1 MVFSVLESLSLVFG
15 LAYVLLQVKQSRWM
29 WPVDILCC
37 IATVI
42 VFAHQRLWASMGLNV
57 YYLIMGFVGMAA
69 WKKDAQKVENEQ
81 MRLRRMSRKTLAV
94 SLTAMV
100 VSGIGLYCVLKL
112 TGDASPAVD
121 AIVGASGIVGTVWL
135 VRTYLENWI
144 VWLFSDIVSTL
155 LCLSQELYGLMAL
168 YLVYTITAIIGWR
181 EWKSK
186 AVYID

>member
-1 MVFSVLESLSLVFG
+1 MFFSVLESLTLVLG

-37 IATVI
+37 IAAVI

-57 YYLIMGFVGMAA
+57 YYLIMGFVGIVA
-69 WKKDAQKVENEQ
+69 WNKDAQKVENEQ
-81 MRLRRMSRKTLAV
+81 MRVRKMSRKTLVV
-94 SLTAMV
+94 SLLAMV
-100 VSGIGLYCVLKL
+100 VSGMGLYYVLKL

-155 LCLSQELYGLMAL
+155 LCLSQGLYWMMAL
-168 YLVYTITAIIGWR
+168 YLVYTITAVIGWR
-181 EWKSK
+181 EWRSK